1 MILGFCITA
10 LILAGTMAY
19 GIFWMG
25 HIRKNVIKSIR
36 FLFFV
41 AILTMLCNVVA
52 VLSRT
57 AWLATLTHGL
67 YFAFTD
73 WLVVALFFF
82 AKRYTGYFEN
92 KKTMDS
98 VFILLSGLDTIS
110 LVSNTF
116 FHHIF
121 SCEWFENES
130 AACFVINTHLPGYFT
145 HIAIVYSMAAFVVG
159 VFFVKAKKT
168 LKMYRRKYDV
178 ILYSFLCV
186 LAANIIYRF
195 VDIPIDIS
203 VIFYILLAFS
213 IAYFAL
219 LYVPKGLTARL
230 LSFSVKDMSMGIIC
244 FDLEGN
250 CIYANDMAVNLF
262 KIDGRLSV
270 ADYEEYYS
278 DWVGNRSSDELTD
291 CNWRHQKETGGK
303 TYHYETSFNRLLD
316 EHGNFVGS
324 FFSTLD
330 ITEDML
336 RYEKE
341 YYRATHDS
349 LTGILNRNGFI
360 KETRKLLDTDPG
372 VKRYIV
378 CFDIKDFKLYNDMFG
393 VESGDQLLIK
403 IADFMRK
410 IAPAEV
416 TYGRLSGDQFA
427 ICIPV
432 SLFDEQ
438 RMLEYTKMISRETD
452 TEVYH
457 LHIQLGVYL
466 IADTTKDIS
475 VMCDYARIAIG
486 LIKTDYQKFVSYY
499 DEALS
504 NELQKEKKLLSNF
517 DEAIETNQFQMY
529 LQPQISADGRLLGAE
544 ALVRWLNPVKGL
556 IPPGDFIPL
565 FEQTGYIHRL
575 DQYIWELA
583 CIKLKEWKNNGRE
596 DLHIS
601 VNISVKDFY
610 YIDLYEAF
618 TNLVKK
624 YQIHPGNLKLEI
636 TESVLMTDTHN
647 QLKLLDRL
655 REYGFNIEIDDFG
668 SGYSSLNTLKDA
680 NVDVI
685 KLDMGFLRKTEH
697 PKRGRI
703 IMNSIIAMSKE
714 LGLSVITEGVELEEH
729 VMFLKEAGCDIFQGY
744 YFDRPLPVA
753 EFEKKY
759 LS

>member
-10 LILAGTMAY
+10 LILAGAMAY

-25 HIRKNVIKSIR
+25 HIQKPVVKSIR
-36 FLFFV
+36 FLFLA
-41 AILTMLCNVVA
+41 AILTMLCDVAA

-57 AWLATLTHGL
+57 VWLATLTHGL

-73 WLVVALFFF
+73 WLVVALFYFTR
-82 AKRYTGYFEN
+82 RYTGYFEG
-92 KKTMDS
+92 KKTVAVIFS
-98 VFILLSGLDTIS
+98 ILSGIDTVS
-110 LVSNTF
+110 LVLNTF

-121 SCEWFENES
+121 SCEWYEGKA
-130 AACFVINTHLPGYFT
+130 AACFTVNTHFPGYLT
-145 HIAIVYSMAAFVVG
+145 HIAIVYSMAAFVIV
-159 VFFVKAKKT
+159 VFFVKARNT

-195 VDIPIDIS
+195 INIPIDIS
-203 VIFYILLAFS
+203 VIFYILLALS

-230 LSFSVKDMSMGIIC
+230 LSYSVKDMNMSIVC
-244 FDLEGN
+244 YDLEGN
-250 CIYANDMAVNLF
+250 CIYANDMAVRLF
-262 KIDGRLSV
+262 LADGLITPTDYERLYREWVNGRNNDELSDCSWRSQKEIDGKI
-270 ADYEEYYS
+270 
-278 DWVGNRSSDELTD
+278 
-291 CNWRHQKETGGK
+291 C
-303 TYHYETSFNRLLD
+303 HYETSFNRLLD

-324 FFSTLD
+324 FFNTLD
-330 ITEDML
+330 ITENIL
-336 RYEKE
+336 KYEKE

-360 KETRKLLDTDPG
+360 KETRQLLDAAPD
-372 VKRYIV
+372 VERCIV

-393 VESGDQLLIK
+393 VEAGDQVLIK
-403 IADFMRK
+403 IADLMRK
-410 IAPAEV
+410 IAPRDV

-427 ICIPV
+427 VCIPV
-432 SLFDEQ
+432 SSFDEQ
-438 RMLEYTKMISRETD
+438 KMLAYTRMISHEAD

-457 LHIQLGVYL
+457 LHIQMGVYF
-466 IADTTKDIS
+466 ITDTAKDIS

-517 DEAIETNQFQMY
+517 DDAMETNQFQMY

-544 ALVRWLNPVKGL
+544 ALVRWLNPAKGL

-583 CIKLKEWKNNGRE
+583 CRKLKAWKNNGRE

-610 YIDLYEAF
+610 YIDLYETF
-618 TNLVKK
+618 TSLVEK
-624 YQIHPGNLKLEI
+624 YGVSPRNLKLEI

-655 REYGFNIEIDDFG
+655 REYGFDIEIDDFG

-697 PKRGRI
+697 QERSRI

-729 VMFLKEAGCDIFQGY
+729 VSFLKDAGCDIFQGY

-753 EFEKKY
+753 EFEEKY

>member
-10 LILAGTMAY
+10 LILAGLMAY
-19 GIFWMG
+19 GIFWMS
-25 HIRKNVIKSIR
+25 HIKKNVVKSIR
-36 FLFFV
+36 FLFLA
-41 AILTMLCNVVA
+41 AILTMLCDVIA
-52 VLSRT
+52 VLSQT

-73 WLVVALFFF
+73 WLVVALFYFS
-82 AKRYTGYFEN
+82 KRYTGYFET
-92 KKTMDS
+92 KKT
-98 VFILLSGLDTIS
+98 VEYTFIVLSCIDTIS
-110 LVSNTF
+110 LVLNTF

-121 SCEWFENES
+121 SCEWFES
-130 AACFVINTHLPGYFT
+130 PAASCFVVDTHLPGYLT
-145 HIAIVYSMAAFVVG
+145 HIIIVYSMAVFVIG
-159 VFFVKAKKT
+159 IFFVKARKT

-195 VDIPIDIS
+195 VNIPIDIS
-203 VIFYILLAFS
+203 VIFYILLALS
-213 IAYFAL
+213 IAYFGL

-230 LSFSVKDMSMGIIC
+230 LSFSVKDMSMGILC

-250 CIYANDMAVNLF
+250 CIYANDMAINLF
-262 KIDGRLSV
+262 KADGRNTN
-270 ADYEEYYS
+270 ADYEKYYL
-278 DWVGNRSSDELTD
+278 DWVNGRSNEQLTD
-291 CNWRHQKETGGK
+291 CSWRHRKNIDGNV
-303 TYHYETSFNRLLD
+303 YHYETSFNRLLD

-330 ITEDML
+330 MTKDIQ
-336 RYEKE
+336 RYEEE

-360 KETRKLLDTDPG
+360 KETRQLLDADPDEQ
-372 VKRYIV
+372 RYIV

-403 IADFMRK
+403 IADFMQK
-410 IAPAEV
+410 VTPENV

-427 ICIPV
+427 ICIPTA
-432 SLFDEQ
+432 LFDEK
-438 RMLEYTKMISRETD
+438 RMLEYTKMISHEAD

-466 IADTTKDIS
+466 ITDAAKDIS

-486 LIKTDYQKFVSYY
+486 LIKTDYQKFISYY

-517 DEAIETNQFQMY
+517 DEAMETNQFQMY
-529 LQPQISADGRLLGAE
+529 LQPQISADNRLLGAE
-544 ALVRWLNPVKGL
+544 ALVRWLHPVKGL

-601 VNISVKDFY
+601 INISVKDFY
-610 YIDLYEAF
+610 YIDLYKTF
-618 TNLVKK
+618 TSLVKK
-624 YQIHPGNLKLEI
+624 YGINPKNLKLEI

-655 REYGFNIEIDDFG
+655 REYGFDIEIDDFG

-697 PKRGRI
+697 PERGNI
-703 IMNSIIAMSKE
+703 IINSIIAMSKE

-729 VMFLKEAGCDIFQGY
+729 VKFLTAAGCDIFQGY

-753 EFEKKY
+753 EFEQKY
-759 LS
+759 LA

>member
-1 MILGFCITA
+1 MIFGFCITA
-10 LILAGTMAY
+10 MILAGIMAY
-19 GIFWMG
+19 GIVWMR
-25 HIRKNVIKSIR
+25 HIKKNVIKSIR
-36 FLFFV
+36 FLFLM
-41 AILTMLCNVVA
+41 AILTMLCNVLA
-52 VLSRT
+52 VLTQSE
-57 AWLATLTHGL
+57 ALATLTHGL

-82 AKRYTGYFEN
+82 SRRYTGYFE
-92 KKTMDS
+92 KDKAVIS
-98 VFILLSGLDTIS
+98 LFFALSAIDTIS
-110 LVSNTF
+110 LILNTF
-116 FHHIF
+116 SHHVF
-121 SCEWFENES
+121 SCQWFASEDIRCYTVDTN
-130 AACFVINTHLPGYFT
+130 FPGYLT
-145 HIAIVYSMAAFVVG
+145 HIIIVYSMAAFVVC
-159 VFFVKAKKT
+159 VFFAKAKNT

-178 ILYSFLCV
+178 ILYTFLCV
-186 LAANIIYRF
+186 LAANVIYRF
-195 VDIPIDIS
+195 IDIPIDIS
-203 VIFYILLAFS
+203 VVFYILLALS
-213 IAYFAL
+213 IAYFGL
-219 LYVPKGLTARL
+219 FYVPKGLTARL
-230 LSFSVKDMSMGIIC
+230 LSFSVKDMSTGIVC
-244 FDLEGN
+244 FDLDGN
-250 CIYANDMAVNLF
+250 YIYINDMAADIF
-262 KIDGRLSV
+262 QKDGYKSIP
-270 ADYEEYYS
+270 DYERYYLN
-278 DWVGNRSSDELTD
+278 WVNGRNNEELTD
-291 CNWRHQKETGGK
+291 CSWRRQMEIDDQVC
-303 TYHYETSFNRLLD
+303 HYEISFNRLLD
-316 EHGNFVGS
+316 EQGNFIGS
-324 FFSTLD
+324 FFSVLD
-330 ITEDML
+330 ITEAIL

-360 KETRKLLDTDPG
+360 KNTRELLDAAPETE
-372 VKRYIV
+372 RYIV

-393 VESGDQLLIK
+393 VEAGDQLLIK
-403 IADFMRK
+403 IADLMRRV
-410 IAPAEV
+410 APKDV

-438 RMLEYTKMISRETD
+438 KMLEYVKMISKESD
-452 TEVYH
+452 TAVYH

-466 IADTTKDIS
+466 IADPTKDIS

-529 LQPQISADGRLLGAE
+529 LQPQISANGRLLGAE

-583 CIKLKEWKNNGRE
+583 CKKLREWRDRGRD

-610 YIDLYEAF
+610 YIDLYETF
-618 TNLVKK
+618 TRLVEK
-624 YQIHPGNLKLEI
+624 YDIPPKNLKLEI
-636 TESVLMTDTHN
+636 TESILMTDTHN

-655 REYGFNIEIDDFG
+655 REYGFEIEIDDFG

-680 NVDVI
+680 NVDVL
-685 KLDMGFLRKTEH
+685 KLDMGFLSKTEH
-697 PKRGRI
+697 TTRGRI
-703 IMNSIIAMSKE
+703 IMNSIISMSKE

-729 VMFLKEAGCDIFQGY
+729 VEFLKTAGCDIFQGY
-744 YFDRPLPVA
+744 YFDKPIPVE

-759 LS
+759 L

>member
-1 MILGFCITA
+1 MVFGFCITA
-10 LILAGTMAY
+10 MILAAIMAY
-19 GIFWMG
+19 GIIWMK
-25 HIRKNVIKSIR
+25 HIKKNVIKSIR
-36 FLFFV
+36 FLFLM
-41 AILTMLCNVVA
+41 AILTMLCNVIS
-52 VLSRT
+52 VLT
-57 AWLATLTHGL
+57 PEEWLATLAHGL

-82 AKRYTGYFEN
+82 AGRYTGYFE
-92 KKTMDS
+92 KHKTIICI
-98 VFILLSGLDTIS
+98 FITLSAIDTLS
-110 LVSNTF
+110 LILNTF

-121 SCEWFENES
+121 FCEWFESKNIT
-130 AACFVINTHLPGYFT
+130 CYVVNTNLPGYLT
-145 HIAIVYSMAAFVVG
+145 HIIIVYSMAAFVVG
-159 VFFVKAKKT
+159 IFFVKARKT

-186 LAANIIYRF
+186 LAANVIYRF

-203 VIFYILLAFS
+203 VIFYILLALS
-213 IAYFAL
+213 IAYFGL

-230 LSFSVKDMSMGIIC
+230 LSFSVKDMSTGIVC

-250 CIYANDMAVNLF
+250 CIYTNDMAADIF
-262 KIDGRLSV
+262 QKDGYTTF
-270 ADYEEYYS
+270 ADYEKYYFN
-278 DWVGNRSSDELTD
+278 WINGRSHEELID
-291 CNWRHQKETGGK
+291 CSWRRQIEVDGK
-303 TYHYETSFNRLLD
+303 TCHYETSFNRLLD
-316 EHGNFVGS
+316 EHGNFIGS
-324 FFSTLD
+324 FFSILD
-330 ITEDML
+330 ITEGIL

-360 KETRKLLDTDPG
+360 KNTRELLNENPDI
-372 VKRYIV
+372 KRYIV

-393 VESGDQLLIK
+393 VEAGDQLLIK

-410 IAPAEV
+410 IAPKEV

-432 SLFDEQ
+432 ALFEEQ
-438 RMLEYTKMISRETD
+438 KMLEYVKMISQEAD

-466 IADTTKDIS
+466 IADSTKDIS

-517 DEAIETNQFQMY
+517 DDAMKTDQFQMY

-583 CIKLKEWKNNGRE
+583 CKKLQEWRERGRD

-610 YIDLYEAF
+610 YIDLYETF
-618 TNLVKK
+618 TCLVEK
-624 YQIHPGNLKLEI
+624 YNIPPKNLKLEI
-636 TESVLMTDTHN
+636 TESILMTDTHN

-655 REYGFNIEIDDFG
+655 REYGFDIEIDDFG

-680 NVDVI
+680 NVDVL
-685 KLDMGFLRKTEH
+685 KMDMGFLSKTEH
-697 PKRGRI
+697 TERGRI
-703 IMNSIIAMSKE
+703 IMNSIISMSKE
-714 LGLSVITEGVELEEH
+714 LGLSVITEGVELKEH
-729 VMFLKEAGCDIFQGY
+729 VEFLKAAGCDIFQGY
-744 YFDRPLPVA
+744 YFDRPIPVE

-759 LS
+759 L